1 MKKAV
6 KVEAPLLC
14 RLAEPILGDMW
25 HEPERDSRLARV
37 IHSTQFE
44 SFTGAVIGLNSL
56 FIGYTSQHNIE
67 QWEDPNNDFIATTEL
82 LFTAFYTMELL
93 SKMLVHRLFF
103 FFNKDNAWNIFD
115 TILVAQGLYDLV
127 MSMLVGED
135 DTPNLLFL
143 RLLRLFKLVKIFRML
158 RVMRFFT
165 ELRVIL
171 FSVIQSMRSLMW
183 AGFMLIII
191 EYIFALVF
199 MHAVANYLPT
209 EDRDEQV
216 VDRLMDT
223 WGTVYKSMVSLY
235 KATTGGTDW
244 ETIGDPI
251 QYTGEVYYVI
261 FLMHVGFLLFAVLN
275 ILTGVF
281 LNDAAKASERDMM
294 NVTLEAREQ
303 EEEDLRALKL
313 LFRHIDQD
321 GNGKI
326 TLDEFVDSLEQEE
339 VQGYFSMLH
348 IDATDAV
355 GFFKLLTQITEDNSV
370 EYEAF
375 VESCAKLQG
384 EARRADVQILS
395 WEIKQIHNTTLKFMK
410 FAEKQFHDL
419 RTPRT

>member
-1 MKKAV
+1 M
-6 KVEAPLLC
+6 
-14 RLAEPILGDMW
+14 
-25 HEPERDSRLARV
+25 
-37 IHSTQFE
+37 
-44 SFTGAVIGLNSL
+44 
-56 FIGYTSQHNIE
+56 
-67 QWEDPNNDFIATTEL
+67 
-82 LFTAFYTMELL
+82 
-93 SKMLVHRLFF
+93 
-103 FFNKDNAWNIFD
+103 
-115 TILVAQGLYDLV
+115 
-127 MSMLVGED
+127 
-135 DTPNLLFL
+135 
-143 RLLRLFKLVKIFRML
+143 
-158 RVMRFFT
+158 
-165 ELRVIL
+165 
-171 FSVIQSMRSLMW
+171 
-183 AGFMLIII
+183 FMLTII
-191 EYIFALVF
+191 EYIFGLIF
-199 MHAVANYLPT
+199 MHAVSSYL
-209 EDRDEQV
+209 ESDARDDAVTAELT
-216 VDRLMDT
+216 DI

-294 NVTLEAREQ
+294 NVTLEAR

-419 RTPRT
+419 RKSQ